1 MSMTPVDV
9 WVDLDEDDLIPVDVW
24 VPDPA
29 AVGPPIEPGGQP
41 LWNDGQWN
49 EGTW

>member
-1 MSMTPVDV
+1 MSMIDVDIV
-9 WVDLDEDDLIPVDVW
+9 IELTDEELLDVDIW

-29 AVGPPIEPGGQP
+29 AVGPPIDTGGQP